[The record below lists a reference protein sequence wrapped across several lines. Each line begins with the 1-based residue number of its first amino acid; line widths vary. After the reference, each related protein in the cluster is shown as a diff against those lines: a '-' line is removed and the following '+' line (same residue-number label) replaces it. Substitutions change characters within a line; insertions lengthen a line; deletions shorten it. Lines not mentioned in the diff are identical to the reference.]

1 MDFTA
6 KSHDLFRRVDAVE
19 LGICRT
25 AGRAVAN
32 PVTRRVF
39 LVASRLGNGIFWYV
53 LMVVLAVSGPEGLR
67 AATVMACTGLMG
79 LVIYR
84 TLKQRL
90 SRERPFIACTSV
102 HCSDRP
108 LDRYSFP
115 SGHTLHAFA
124 FTTVVLH
131 FVPGLTLMLIPFTA
145 LVSVSRVVLGLHY
158 PSDVAAGAVIG
169 IALAQLILSV
179 YALV

>member
-1 MDFTA
+1 MDSTA
-6 KSHDLFRRVDAVE
+6 KCHDLFRRVDAVE
-19 LGICRT
+19 LGICLT

-32 PVTRRVF
+32 PVTRYVF
-39 LVASRLGNGIFWYV
+39 LIASRLGNGIFWYV
-53 LMVVLAVSGPEGLR
+53 LMAVLAVSGPEGLR
-67 AATVMACTGLMG
+67 AAIIMVCTGLTG
-79 LVIYR
+79 LVVYR

-90 SRERPFIACTSV
+90 SRERPFIACAAV
-102 HCSDRP
+102 RCSDRP

-124 FTTVVLH
+124 FTTVALH
-131 FVPGLTLMLIPFTA
+131 FLPALAVILIPFTA

-169 IALAQLILSV
+169 ILLAHLVLS
-179 YALV
+179 ASTLV